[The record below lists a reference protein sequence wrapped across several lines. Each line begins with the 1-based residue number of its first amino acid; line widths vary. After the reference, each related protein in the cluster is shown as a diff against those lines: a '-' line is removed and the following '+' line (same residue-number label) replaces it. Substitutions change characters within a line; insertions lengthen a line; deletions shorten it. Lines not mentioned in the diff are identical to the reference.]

1 MAKTMIWVGYFGTEE
16 EFEKYM
22 NQDAFYNW
30 WKEYDEDNK
39 ELSCQFCKE
48 LGIMSYDEDFLIMKY
63 AQEGMNEL
71 LNLIPADTEKIK
83 EAMEVEGVKY
93 CNAFVSYE
101 CCSGISPKKALN
113 TTSMKYLGSFKF
125 ELDPSGTVGSLA
137 GLRYLIWL
145 GTTDKSREEFME
157 YFNQEEYMKQLEAYE
172 SGQTKKRPDPELR
185 CRFCKDI
192 DLKYYYPEFLT
203 VKILDHR
210 EDSFKL
216 VRDMIQNKL
225 ISDRFIQSRIDD
237 SNIKSANCIFCY
249 IPNGYKDKKKDQK
262 IFIKKKSYG
271 EFETPKKYVDELPSY
286 NGIKY
291 LGGFQAG

>member
-63 AQEGMNEL
+63 APEGMNEL
-71 LNLIPADTEKIK
+71 LNLIPAETEKIK
-83 EAMEVEGVKY
+83 EAMEAEGVKY

-125 ELDPSGTVGSLA
+125 ELDPGGTEGSIA
-137 GLRYLIWL
+137 NWEFLIWL

-157 YFNQEEYMKQLEAYE
+157 YFNQDEYMKQLEAYE

-192 DLKYYYPEFLT
+192 DIKYYYPEFLT
-203 VKILDHR
+203 VRIYDSE
-210 EDSFKL
+210 EDSFHI
-216 VRDMIQNKL
+216 VRDI
-225 ISDRFIQSRIDD
+225 IQSKYIPDWAIQFNVD
-237 SNIKSANCIFCY
+237 KSKIKTANCVFCY
-249 IPNGYKDKKKDQK
+249 IPNGYNDKKKNQK
-262 IFIKKKSYG
+262 IFIKRKDSS
-271 EFETPKKYVDELPSY
+271 FVPKKFVDELSSY

-291 LGGFQAG
+291 IGGFHAG

>member
-1 MAKTMIWVGYFGTEE
+1 MNKTMIWVGHFDTEE

-39 ELSCQFCKE
+39 ELRCQFCKE
-48 LGIMSYDEDFLIMKY
+48 LGVMSYDEDFLIMKF
-63 AQEGMNEL
+63 APEGMNEL
-71 LNLIPADTEKIK
+71 LNLIPADTVKIK
-83 EAMEVEGVKY
+83 EAMEAAGVKD

-125 ELDPSGTVGSLA
+125 ELDPAGTEGSLR

-145 GTTDKSREEFME
+145 GTTHKSREEFME
-157 YFNQEEYMKQLEAYE
+157 YFNQDEYMKQLEAYE
-172 SGQTKKRPDPELR
+172 SGQTKKRPNSELR

-192 DLKYYYPEFLT
+192 NIKYYYPEFLT
-203 VKILDHR
+203 VKIFDQK
-210 EDSFKL
+210 EDSVMI
-216 VRDMIQNKL
+216 VREMIKNKF
-225 ISDRFIQSRIDD
+225 IPDRFIQFRIDE
-237 SNIKSANCIFCY
+237 SKIKTANCIFCY
-249 IPNGYKDKKKDQK
+249 IPNGFKDKKRDQK
-262 IFIKKKSYG
+262 LFIKKPSYG
-271 EFETPKKYVDELPSY
+271 ELETPKKYVDELPSY

-291 LGGFQAG
+291 LGGFQAD